1 MEELWSFV
9 AASTAQFSGE
19 LPLVFS
25 WKKLSYV
32 AVEGMGNCPGRAES
46 QKYQQELRVLRVA
59 ILEAPV
65 ALGAAAESSP
75 RDLRKKLC

>member
-9 AASTAQFSGE
+9 AASTAQFYGE
-19 LPLVFS
+19 LPLAFS
-25 WKKLSYV
+25 WKKLSYI

-46 QKYQQELRVLRVA
+46 QKYQQELWVLRVA
-59 ILEAPV
+59 ILEALV

-75 RDLRKKLC
+75 QGLHKKLC